1 MDSDGRGGGDVLL
14 EDDRDSG
21 RKVKVEK
28 NNCVDSGV
36 GGEGRRTSAGMVSAG
51 RLC

>member
-1 MDSDGRGGGDVLL
+1 MDSDGRGRGDVLV

-21 RKVKVEK
+21 LKVKVEK

-36 GGEGRRTSAGMVSAG
+36 GGEGRRTSAGMVSGG